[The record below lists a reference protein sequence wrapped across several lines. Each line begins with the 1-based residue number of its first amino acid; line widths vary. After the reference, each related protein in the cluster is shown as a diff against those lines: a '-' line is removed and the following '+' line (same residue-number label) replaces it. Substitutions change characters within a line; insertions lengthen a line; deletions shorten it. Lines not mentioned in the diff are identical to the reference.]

1 MRRSLLAVVSF
12 AALAI
17 AFATLTSR
25 PSLAQP
31 DPKAEPAAAAGEGG
45 PRVGD
50 ACVVY
55 LRGDASGAAFH
66 DRVPDLGNLITVRGH
81 LTGVDGAWLILKGED
96 GKRLWV
102 PRASVMVVEAEG

>member
-1 MRRSLLAVVSF
+1 MRGSLLAVVSF
-12 AALAI
+12 AALALALVTI
-17 AFATLTSR
+17 TGH
-25 PSLAQP
+25 PSHAQP
-31 DPKAEPAAAAGEGG
+31 GPKEDRAEGSGG

-66 DRVPDLGNLITVRGH
+66 DRVPDLGNLITVRGK
-81 LTGVDGAWLILKGED
+81 LTDVDGAWLVLRGED

-102 PRASVMVVEAEG
+102 PRASVMVVQAEG